1 MVNGPL
7 QENTSLKL
15 WRKCYYGKLWKFFC
29 SFKKPLEVNSPKF
42 AHFKKHC
49 WRHDSWFWRLFL
61 CIYTF
66 YFSFHHES
74 QVREQ
79 QRSPTESDW
88 GRVPPPGCDL
98 RRWHQQGR
106 QGLLQRPFCKGEVS
120 QQGVRERVRV
130 PQLVMLCRRWAHLQY
145 FAGRTSHT
153 RGTTAGYCVAG
164 KCAQYCNI
172 R

>member
-1 MVNGPL
+1 MLMVNGPL

-79 QRSPTESDW
+79 QRSPTESDR
-88 GRVPPPGCDL
+88 GRVPSPGCNL

-106 QGLLQRPFCKGEVS
+106 QGLLQRPFCKGER
-120 QQGVRERVRV
+120 GVRCLNVLSCNHKPEWEIRI
-130 PQLVMLCRRWAHLQY
+130 PKYQY
-145 FAGRTSHT
+145 WVQE
-153 RGTTAGYCVAG
+153 CVTV
-164 KCAQYCNI
+164 
-172 R
+172 